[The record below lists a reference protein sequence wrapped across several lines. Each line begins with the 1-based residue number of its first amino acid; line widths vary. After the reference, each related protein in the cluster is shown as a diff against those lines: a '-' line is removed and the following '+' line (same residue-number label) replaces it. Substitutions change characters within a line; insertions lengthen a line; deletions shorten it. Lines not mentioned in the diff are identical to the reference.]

1 MKKLN
6 TIAIAILILI
16 FISINLYAK
25 DNNSAKVKVDIADPK
40 VKEKIFKANNFIG
53 YKGDITIKVERYE
66 LGYGGRDH
74 GRKNVGI
81 TYKAYIDMT
90 STDNQKV
97 IFYKSAHAPQ
107 LEYTL
112 INGKLKVIHNG
123 QNITKIIKTHKNFFT
138 TYQLYKYPY
147 GMISDMLT
155 AEDFYAKFKGYY
167 ALFGEIDLTATIRN
181 YYEMSTSKTDY
192 FVVLDVND
200 KYKITGLSIEDNSDF
215 YTWKNN
221 VPYAIACSRMTEGI
235 TTIFLDEKGWVK
247 K

>member
-6 TIAIAILILI
+6 PIFTLILILI
-16 FISINLYAK
+16 SALTLYAK
-25 DNNSAKVKVDIADPK
+25 DNNSAKIEINVADPK
-40 VKEKIFKANNFIG
+40 VKAQIFKANNFIG
-53 YKGDITIKVERYE
+53 YKGDITIKVESYK
-66 LGYGGRDH
+66 LGYGGNDQ
-74 GRKNVGI
+74 GGKNVGI

-107 LEYTL
+107 LEYSL

-123 QNITKIIKTHKNFFT
+123 QDITKIIKTHKNFFT

-147 GMISDMLT
+147 GLISDMLT
-155 AEDFYAKFKGYY
+155 SEDFYAKFKEYY
-167 ALFGEIDLTATIRN
+167 ALFGEIDLNATIQN
-181 YYEMSTSKTDY
+181 YYEMSASKNDY
-192 FVVLDVND
+192 FVVLDVNN
-200 KYKITGLSIEDNSDF
+200 KYEITGLSIEDNSDF

-221 VPYAIACSRMTEGI
+221 TPHKIACSRMTE
-235 TTIFLDEKGWVK
+235 TTTTTFLNEKGWVK